1 MSEHPKATER
11 DRYWLDQEAAV
22 TASGLSAKA
31 YSAKHGISLHALYQA
46 RKRLRSLG
54 LMSPPGEATAD
65 TAKSRKRKKASF
77 AKLEVL
83 QREEPGRGIRLRL
96 PNGVML
102 ECSGLESP
110 KAVAELVEQLVQI
123 R

>member
-1 MSEHPKATER
+1 MAERPKTTER
-11 DRYWLDQEAAV
+11 DRYWLDHEAAIV
-22 TASGLSAKA
+22 ASGLTAKA
-31 YSAKHGISLHALYQA
+31 YASEQGVSLQALYQA

-54 LMSPPGEATAD
+54 LMSPAGEATAD
-65 TAKSRKRKKASF
+65 KAKSRKRKNASF

>member
-1 MSEHPKATER
+1 MAERPKTTER
-11 DRYWLDQEAAV
+11 DRYWLDHEAAIV
-22 TASGLSAKA
+22 ASGLTAKA
-31 YSAKHGISLHALYQA
+31 YASEQGVSLHALYQA

-54 LMSPPGEATAD
+54 LMSPPGEATGD
-65 TAKSRKRKKASF
+65 KTKLRERKKTSF
-77 AKLEVL
+77 AKLGIL

>member
-1 MSEHPKATER
+1 MAERPKTTER
-11 DRYWLDQEAAV
+11 DRYWLDHEAAIV
-22 TASGLSAKA
+22 ASGLTAKA
-31 YSAKHGISLHALYQA
+31 YASEQGVSLQALYQA

-65 TAKSRKRKKASF
+65 KAKSRKRASF

-83 QREEPGRGIRLRL
+83 QREEPGRGMRLRL

-110 KAVAELVEQLVQI
+110 KAIAELVEQLVQI

>member
-1 MSEHPKATER
+1 MGRTQAPTER
-11 DRYWLDQEAAV
+11 DRYWLDHEAAIV
-22 TASGLSAKA
+22 ASGLTAKA
-31 YSAKHGISLHALYQA
+31 YASEQGVSLQALYQA

-65 TAKSRKRKKASF
+65 KAKSRKRKRASF

-83 QREEPGRGIRLRL
+83 QREEPGRGMRLRL

-110 KAVAELVEQLVQI
+110 KAIAELVEQLVQI